1 MAKKPTYEELEQR
14 VKELEN
20 ETVERKRAEEALR
33 ESEVKYHNIFNN
45 AQAGIFRTRISD
57 GKVLECNDRFAR
69 TFGYKTP
76 EECIDDFVVSER
88 YTDPGAREKMVAS
101 FMEKGKVRNREACFS
116 RKDGD
121 DVWVRFSARAYP
133 EEGYLEGVGYD
144 ITEEKRAL
152 EAMQKSEAQ
161 KKAILDAS
169 IDVIRLVDKDMKI
182 IWANKTTTTE
192 LKAAPE
198 HLEGSF
204 CYEAVAGRD
213 TPCPGCP
220 TKKAFKSGKTE
231 NALVHQKELEGIK
244 GETDWDY
251 YAVPIKNESGDIV
264 NLIQISRNITDH
276 KLTEEALRESEEKY
290 RNLVEESFDGI
301 FIQRGQSIIFANK
314 RLNEMLGYR
323 EGELIGQNHWVV
335 YHPDYQKLTRARA
348 QARMRGEE
356 VLRRYEVKLQ
366 RKDGS
371 WFYGEVNARPITF
384 PSDEESGI
392 QVWVKDIDERKQ
404 AEEALQESEE
414 HLRSFMES
422 AKGFIVYRLEVDPE
436 NYFSGRLVFVSPGI
450 EDEIGISPEAEF
462 SEWFNNIHPDDLPGL
477 IEAQA
482 KSVRNRDTFD
492 QEFRWKNMK
501 GEWGWC
507 HAISN
512 PVFDSDGNPAYYNGL
527 IVNLTAQKQAEK
539 FRFISST
546 LLTAQEREK
555 KRISL
560 DLHDELGQSLVVL
573 KLQLRSIQR
582 RLEEGQTELRSDC
595 QAMLDY
601 IVGLIENI
609 RRICMDL
616 TPGILDDLGLTAGI
630 RWLVEN
636 ALKTHDID
644 TSLDIA
650 NIDKLLTNE
659 QQLLVFRIFQEAFT
673 NIVRHS
679 CASLTSI
686 VIKKRGGEISF
697 VIEDNGKGFD
707 VKETMSIDF
716 TERGMGLSAIEE
728 RAWMLGGSVNIRSER
743 ELGTRI
749 AFQVPHRVNPNVA

>member
-1 MAKKPTYEELEQR
+1 MPKILAIDDKTDNLIT
-14 VKELEN
+14 LS
-20 ETVERKRAEEALR
+20 ALLKALIPGC
-33 ESEVKYHNIFNN
+33 EVIT
-45 AQAGIFRTRISD
+45 AQAG
-57 GKVLECNDRFAR
+57 
-69 TFGYKTP
+69 P
-76 EECIDDFVVSER
+76 
-88 YTDPGAREKMVAS
+88 
-101 FMEKGKVRNREACFS
+101 
-116 RKDGD
+116 
-121 DVWVRFSARAYP
+121 
-133 EEGYLEGVGYD
+133 
-144 ITEEKRAL
+144 
-152 EAMQKSEAQ
+152 
-161 KKAILDAS
+161 
-169 IDVIRLVDKDMKI
+169 
-182 IWANKTTTTE
+182 
-192 LKAAPE
+192 
-198 HLEGSF
+198 
-204 CYEAVAGRD
+204 
-213 TPCPGCP
+213 
-220 TKKAFKSGKTE
+220 
-231 NALVHQKELEGIK
+231 EGIAK
-244 GETDWDY
+244 AKAELPDTILLD
-251 YAVPIKNESGDIV
+251 IKMPGMDGYEVCKSLKDNESTKHIPVIMLTAIKTESGDLVKGLETGADAYLAKPIDEYALAAQV
-264 NLIQISRNITDH
+264 KTALRIKKAEDQLHNQKDFL
-276 KLTEEALRESEEKY
+276 EEMVRERTGALRESEEKY

-404 AEEALQESEE
+404 TEEALQESEE

-636 ALKTHDID
+636 TLKSHDID
-644 TSLDIA
+644 TSLDIT